1 MKWEG
6 EYKVKCPKC
15 GCRRIWVT
23 EVIEAYSE
31 HLVDNGVWDHD
42 YDNNEY
48 GNGIRVDC
56 RCDECGHRWSKPG
69 ADIEWFTDDSKEER
83 KVLRYK
89 KKPRFSIFD
98 FMKKGE

>member
-6 EYKVKCPKC
+6 EYKIKCPKC
-15 GCRRIWVT
+15 GCRKIWVS
-23 EVIEAYSE
+23 EVIEAYSD
-31 HLVDNGVWDHD
+31 HLVENGVWNHD

-56 RCDECGHRWSKPG
+56 RCDECDHHWSKSK
-69 ADIEWFTDDSKEER
+69 ASIEWFSDESREQR
-83 KVLRYK
+83 KRLRN
-89 KKPRFSIFD
+89 KPEFTIFD